1 MSSELNSAYKYQP
14 GGSLSAEAP
23 TYVVRRSDDDLYNA
37 LLAGEYCY
45 VLNARQMGKSS
56 LRIRTMS
63 KLQAQGI
70 ACAEVELNGIGSQ
83 EITAPQWYGGII
95 QELVSGFELQVNWYS
110 WWREREALSPVQ
122 RLGEFI
128 DKILLR
134 QTSQKLVIFVDEI
147 DCVLGLSFPTD
158 EFFALIRN
166 CYDRRANKPEYRRL
180 TFALLGVATPSD
192 LIQSQN
198 STPFNIGQ
206 AIELRGF
213 QLHESSVLALGF
225 AGKASNP
232 EAVLREVLNWTGGQP
247 FLTQKLCWLIVTT
260 YASIPAGGEARAVEQ
275 LVQARILDNW
285 EFQDEPE
292 HLRTIRDRLLRNARS
307 SERLLKLY
315 RQILQRGKIAVK
327 NCHEY
332 LELRLSGLVSQQQGT
347 LAVKSRIYE
356 SIFDLNWVRQKLKA
370 LEEKTVLLPFWKVV
384 GVSVAIA
391 SLVMG
396 GRSLGFLQAWELQAF
411 DQLMRLRPSEG
422 PDPRLLLLTVT
433 EDDVQSQPIAER
445 GAASLSE
452 RSLAQVLAKLEQAQP
467 QAIGLD
473 LYRETPVGPEY
484 EDLAT
489 RMRQS
494 DRFFAI
500 CNYGKPGVL
509 PPPEVP
515 PQRQGF
521 NNALLDPDG
530 ILRRHLLAVSS
541 ASPCQSK
548 YAFSWQLATRYL
560 AEEGIKSETTPDDYL
575 RLGTT
580 VFKTLEANTGGY
592 HRINS
597 GGHQILLNYR
607 ASKRIAETITLK
619 EVLSD
624 RWAPDLV
631 KHRIIL
637 IGTTAPSFHD
647 HRWHTPY
654 SRGKWSVQTMTG
666 LEIQAHM
673 VSQILSA
680 VLDNRPLIWWL
691 PKSVEVLWIGSWS
704 LLGGV
709 MAWRWRWPMGI
720 IASLG
725 VALGIL
731 YISCWGLLALQGG
744 WLPLVPPA
752 LTLVASG
759 SSLIVYSFLFRRTSQ
774 E

>member
-1 MSSELNSAYKYQP
+1 M
-14 GGSLSAEAP
+14 
-23 TYVVRRSDDDLYNA
+23 RRSDDDLYNA

-128 DKILLR
+128 DKILLK

-166 CYDRRANKPEYRRL
+166 CYDRRANKSEYRRL

-213 QLHESSVLALGF
+213 QLHESSALALGF

-327 NCHEY
+327 NCHEH

-500 CNYGKPGVL
+500 CKYGNAGVL

-548 YAFSWQLATRYL
+548 YAFSWRLATRYL
-560 AEEGIKSETTPDDYL
+560 AQKGIESETTPDNYL

-607 ASKRIAETITLK
+607 AGDQIAEAVTLK

-624 RWAPDLV
+624 WLAPDLV
-631 KHRIIL
+631 KNRIIL

-647 HRWHTPY
+647 HRWRTPY
-654 SRGKWSVQTMTG
+654 SGGQWSMQTMTG

-691 PKSVEVLWIGSWS
+691 PKSVEILWIGSWS
-704 LLGGV
+704 LVGGLL
-709 MAWRWRWPMGI
+709 AWQWQRPMGI
-720 IASLG
+720 IVSVG
-725 VALGIL
+725 VASGVL
-731 YISCWGLLALQGG
+731 YISCWALLTLQGG

-752 LTLVASG
+752 LALVASG
-759 SSLIVYSFLFRRTSQ
+759 SSLMVYSSLFRRISSD
-774 E
+774 

>member
-1 MSSELNSAYKYQP
+1 MTSELNSTYKYQP
-14 GGSLSAEAP
+14 GGSLSADAP
-23 TYVVRRSDDDLYNA
+23 TYVVRQADEDLYQG

-95 QELVSGFELQVNWYS
+95 QELVSGFELEINWYS
-110 WWREREALSPVQ
+110 WWHEREALSPVQ

-134 QTSQKLVIFVDEI
+134 QTNQKLVIFVDEI

-166 CYDRRANKPEYRRL
+166 CYDRRAHKLEYRRL

-198 STPFNIGQ
+198 STPFNIGR

-213 QLHESSVLALGF
+213 QLQESSSLALGF
-225 AGKASNP
+225 VSKASDP
-232 EAVLREVLNWTGGQP
+232 DVVLKEVLNWTGGQP
-247 FLTQKLCWLIVTT
+247 FLTQKLCWLVFTT
-260 YASIPAGGEARAVEQ
+260 DIYILGGDEAELIEQ

-292 HLRTIRDRLLRNARS
+292 HLRTIRDRVLRNARS

-315 RQILQRGKIAVK
+315 RQILQRGKITLK

-332 LELRLSGLVSQQQGT
+332 LELRLSGLVSQQQGA
-347 LAVKSRIYE
+347 LVVKNRIYK
-356 SIFDLNWVRQKLKA
+356 SIFDLNWVQQRLKTM
-370 LEEKTVLLPFWKVV
+370 EEKTAFLPFWQVV
-384 GVSVAIA
+384 GVSMVIA
-391 SLVMG
+391 SLIIG
-396 GRSLGFLQAWELQAF
+396 GRYLGLFQAWELKAF
-411 DQLMRLRPSEG
+411 DQLMRLRLEEG
-422 PDPRLLLLTVT
+422 KDPRLLLLTVT

-452 RSLAQVLAKLEQAQP
+452 SSLAQVLTKLEQGQP
-467 QAIGLD
+467 QVIGLD
-473 LYRETPVGPEY
+473 IYRETPVGAKY
-484 EDLAT
+484 QDLAT

-500 CNYGKPGVL
+500 CNYGNPGVS

-541 ASPCQSK
+541 PSPCQSQ

-560 AEEGIKSETTPDDYL
+560 AEQGIEIETTPDNYL
-575 RLGTT
+575 RLGKTI
-580 VFKTLEANTGGY
+580 FKTLEKNTIGY
-592 HRINS
+592 HNINAD
-597 GGHQILLNYR
+597 GHQILLNYR
-607 ASKRIAETITLK
+607 AGNQIAETVTMK
-619 EVLSD
+619 QFLSD
-624 RWAPDLV
+624 QFAADLV
-631 KHRIIL
+631 KNRIVL

-647 HRWHTPY
+647 HRWRTPY
-654 SRGKWSVQTMTG
+654 SEGQWSMQTMTG

-680 VLDNRPLIWWL
+680 VLDNRPLIWWW
-691 PKSVEVLWIGSWS
+691 PQSVEIIWIGSWS
-704 LLGGV
+704 LVVGI
-709 MAWRWRWPMGI
+709 MAWRWKSTMGI
-720 IASLG
+720 IISVG
-725 VALGIL
+725 VASAIL
-731 YISCWGLLALQGG
+731 YIVCWGLLTFPGG
-744 WLPLVPPA
+744 FLPLVPSA
-752 LTLVASG
+752 LVLVGTG
-759 SSLIVYSFLFRRTSQ
+759 SSLIICNSLFWRRQ
-774 E
+774 KD